1 MDMEK
6 RILNK
11 WVVFGRVTGFAI
23 GFNIS
28 KYTAGIE
35 LGFWY
40 IGVEF

>member
-1 MDMEK
+1 MSMEK

-11 WVVFGRVTGFAI
+11 WLIAGRAPGFAI

-28 KYTAGIE
+28 RYSVGIE